1 MYSDKQ
7 IQETGVA
14 KPVLIGFGKALLVA
28 LVFTLLV
35 FFIAALLLTYTH
47 LSESAIPFITTVTL
61 VVSVVL
67 AGATSA
73 RKAKSRGYL
82 SGGVTGV
89 LYALVLQIVAMLIS
103 GSFQIGPYIFVLLA
117 IGLFGGAIGGI
128 LGINLS
134 ARRKRY

>member
-14 KPVLIGFGKALLVA
+14 KPVLIGFGKAVLVA

>member
-7 IQETGVA
+7 IQETGA
-14 KPVLIGFGKALLVA
+14 KPVLIGFGKAVLVA
-28 LVFTLLV
+28 LIFTLLV
-35 FFIAALLLTYTH
+35 FLIAALLLTYTH

-61 VVSVVL
+61 VVSVIL
-67 AGATSA
+67 AGTTSA

-82 SGGVTGV
+82 SGAVTGV

-103 GSFQIGPYIFVLLA
+103 GSFHIGSYIFVLLA
-117 IGLFGGAIGGI
+117 VGLFGGAIGGI

-134 ARRKRY
+134 AKRKRY

>member
-14 KPVLIGFGKALLVA
+14 KPVLIGFGKAVLVA

-67 AGATSA
+67 
-73 RKAKSRGYL
+73 
-82 SGGVTGV
+82 
-89 LYALVLQIVAMLIS
+89 
-103 GSFQIGPYIFVLLA
+103 
-117 IGLFGGAIGGI
+117 
-128 LGINLS
+128 
-134 ARRKRY
+134 